1 MNIAGKYLSIAQSTA
16 ESALLAPLRAKHKLN
31 LNLVT
36 LANEAKEELQQFGL
50 PINPTN
56 LLNTADTIADRQAT
70 MIQDTIGLE
79 QERWN
84 PVLRRDET
92 YITPDPRKD
101 FRR

>member
-36 LANEAKEELQQFGL
+36 LANEAKAELELYGL
-50 PINPTN
+50 PFNPTN
-56 LLNTADTIADRQAT
+56 LLDTADRIADRQAT

-84 PVLRRDET
+84 PVLRQDET
-92 YITPDPRKD
+92 YTTTDPRKD

>member
-1 MNIAGKYLSIAQSTA
+1 MKLAGKYLSIAQSTA

-50 PINPTN
+50 PVNPTN

-70 MIQDTIGLE
+70 MIH
-79 QERWN
+79 
-84 PVLRRDET
+84 PVPPHHHRRHHH
-92 YITPDPRKD
+92 RQVSQ
-101 FRR
+101 

>member
-1 MNIAGKYLSIAQSTA
+1 MNIAGKYLSLTQSIA

-36 LANEAKEELQQFGL
+36 LANEAKEELKQYGL
-50 PINPTN
+50 PFNPTN
-56 LLNTADTIADRQAT
+56 LLKTADEIANRQVA
-70 MIQDTIGLE
+70 MIQDSIGLE

-84 PVLRRDET
+84 PVLKQEEI
-92 YITPDPRKD
+92 YITTDPRKD

>member
-1 MNIAGKYLSIAQSTA
+1 
-16 ESALLAPLRAKHKLN
+16 
-31 LNLVT
+31 
-36 LANEAKEELQQFGL
+36 
-50 PINPTN
+50 
-56 LLNTADTIADRQAT
+56 

>member
-1 MNIAGKYLSIAQSTA
+1 MKLAGKYLSIAQSTA

-36 LANEAKEELQQFGL
+36 LANDAKEELQQLGL
-50 PINPTN
+50 PVNPAN
-56 LLNTADTIADRQAT
+56 LLNTADIIADRQAT

-79 QERWN
+79 HERWN
-84 PVLRRDET
+84 PVLRQDET
-92 YITPDPRKD
+92 YITSDPRKD